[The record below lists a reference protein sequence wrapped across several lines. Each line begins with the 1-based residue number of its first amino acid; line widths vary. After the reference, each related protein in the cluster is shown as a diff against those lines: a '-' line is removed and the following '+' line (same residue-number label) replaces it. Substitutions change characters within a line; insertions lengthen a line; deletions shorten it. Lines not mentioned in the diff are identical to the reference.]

1 VKCFTPAVNELLHQ
15 VWIIYNAQ
23 LTRILTNNQ
32 TKILNFMIEKNVPMN
47 LNIDYDHQLGVRLK

>member
-1 VKCFTPAVNELLHQ
+1 MKCFTHAVNELLHQ

>member
-1 VKCFTPAVNELLHQ
+1 MKCFTPAVNELLHQ

-23 LTRILTNNQ
+23 LTSILTNNQ
-32 TKILNFMIEKNVPMN
+32 TKMLNFMIKKNVHMN

>member
-1 VKCFTPAVNELLHQ
+1 MKCFTPAVNELLHQ